1 MKSSNKSVLPV
12 FILVAIILTPLIFI
26 LGIAVGNEI
35 KMNTVL
41 SADSL
46 TSWISAIATVA
57 ISVLTFILAKETW
70 FLRLAQIA
78 QMNEI
83 RKENIQPNI
92 GIQISSSR
100 HALNLMNVKVSNKG
114 RGIAKNIVFRFID
127 RNGKK
132 LDRNNAVIDS
142 FFQLNIFRNGIS
154 TLGIEQEFNSFLFSF
169 LEIGNDIFDT
179 YFILEVKFSDVAD
192 NQYKNEYIF
201 DFSEYKGI
209 RDIGTDPLCQMA
221 KDLEK
226 MQKFF
231 TGLSG
236 NKRINVNHFDNED
249 RMKERFEFEEQIER
263 LRAER
268 EENT

>member
-1 MKSSNKSVLPV
+1 MKDSDKSILPV
-12 FILVAIILTPLIFI
+12 VILATIVLAPLIFI
-26 LGIAVGNEI
+26 LGIVVGNEI
-35 KMNTVL
+35 QMSTVL

-46 TSWISAIATVA
+46 SSWISAIATVA

-70 FLRLAQIA
+70 SLRLAQIA
-78 QMNEI
+78 QVNEI
-83 RKENIQPNI
+83 RKENIRPNI

-127 RNGKK
+127 RNGKEFEK
-132 LDRNNAVIDS
+132 NNYVVDS
-142 FFQLNIFRNGIS
+142 FIRLNVFRNGMN
-154 TLGIEQEFNSFLFSF
+154 TLGIDQEFNSFLFSF
-169 LEIGNDIFDT
+169 LDMGDDIFET

-192 NQYKNEYIF
+192 NQYTNKYIF
-201 DFSEYKGI
+201 DFSEYKGV
-209 RDIGTDPLCQMA
+209 RDVGTDPLCQMA

-231 TGLSG
+231 AGLSG
-236 NKRINVNHFDNED
+236 NKRLNINSFDNED
-249 RMKERFEFEEQIER
+249 RIKEKAEFEERIEI

-268 EENT
+268 ENNG